1 MKSIILALVIAMQM
15 ITPTLKCATLE
26 SQETVEPVL
35 ISEKVYTIN
44 TKSSEPREAFNI
56 KEVNA
61 LSRFVYG
68 EARGCSIEQQSACV
82 WCVLNRV
89 DSDNEYFPN
98 TIIEVIEQPGQFFG
112 YKESF
117 PIILEIQEVVID
129 VLMRWAAEADG
140 VKDVCRVLPKE
151 YLYFSGDGNQNYFT
165 KEYNST
171 DVWDW
176 SLYNPYTE

>member
-1 MKSIILALVIAMQM
+1 MKSIIIALVIASQM
-15 ITPTLKCATLE
+15 ITPTLKCTTLE
-26 SQETVEPVL
+26 SQETVEPTL

-56 KEVNA
+56 EEVNA
-61 LSRFVYG
+61 LSRLVYG
-68 EARGCSIEQQSACV
+68 EARGCNIEQQAACV

-89 DSDNEYFPN
+89 DNEYFPN

-117 PIILEIQEVVID
+117 PITPEIQEVVLD
-129 VLMRWAAEADG
+129 VLMRWAAEVDG

-151 YLYFSGDGNQNYFT
+151 YLYFSGDGKQNYFT
-165 KEYNST
+165 TKYNSN

-176 SLYNPYTE
+176 SLCNPYTE